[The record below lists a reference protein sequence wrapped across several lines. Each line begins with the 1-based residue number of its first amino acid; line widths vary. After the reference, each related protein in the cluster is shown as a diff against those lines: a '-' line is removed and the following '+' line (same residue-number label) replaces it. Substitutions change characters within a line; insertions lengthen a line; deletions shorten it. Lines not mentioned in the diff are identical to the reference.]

1 MTLQPWKKIGLLL
14 GIAVFV
20 AMLLFYNPL
29 PEQPAVGKMAAIA
42 AFMAILWI
50 TEAIP
55 LAATAL
61 IPLVAF
67 PLTGIIDAGS
77 TSKSYVNSIT
87 FLFIGGFLPGILL
100 VNWVYL
106 YCHGV

>member
-14 GIAVFV
+14 GVAVFV

-55 LAATAL
+55 L
-61 IPLVAF
+61 
-67 PLTGIIDAGS
+67 GS
-77 TSKSYVNSIT
+77 DRANTPCSLST
-87 FLFIGGFLPGILL
+87 DGD
-100 VNWVYL
+100 
-106 YCHGV
+106 H